1 MPPFNSSLVPV
12 DRGSFARTVA
22 GMAALRW
29 ADMYGGSGD
38 DSESVGF
45 GPWESR
51 APQQNGDEEK
61 KQTKDKT
68 TSGERGKAAG
78 RGGWA
83 QISCFLTRATPEN
96 RTRELWATACGAA
109 LSSCVWELG
118 PRARTWS
125 CGLTELRLPR
135 AHHGYVNGWGASV
148 LLQLVAGL
156 HAVLGRGPAM
166 AGSWNRRRGRGAWLA
181 QGRVGPLRGPPVR
194 KLVGARLARRPLRR
208 GLVISYNWS

>member
-78 RGGWA
+78 RGG
-83 QISCFLTRATPEN
+83 
-96 RTRELWATACGAA
+96 
-109 LSSCVWELG
+109 
-118 PRARTWS
+118 
-125 CGLTELRLPR
+125 
-135 AHHGYVNGWGASV
+135 
-148 LLQLVAGL
+148 
-156 HAVLGRGPAM
+156 
-166 AGSWNRRRGRGAWLA
+166 
-181 QGRVGPLRGPPVR
+181 
-194 KLVGARLARRPLRR
+194 
-208 GLVISYNWS
+208 